1 MSYNQYITIH
11 SDKRF
16 GQPCIINTRISV
28 FDILSWL
35 ASGMSFLDIM
45 EDYPELKEEHIK
57 AALAFAAE
65 REHIFRIAS

>member
-1 MSYNQYITIH
+1 MNFQE
-11 SDKRF
+11 
-16 GQPCIINTRISV
+16 II
-28 FDILSWL
+28 
-35 ASGMSFLDIM
+35 